1 MLNPGFWFAR
11 THPNHEERWESTT
24 DSGNRNGCVRFAEIL
39 TETGI
44 LSETRQYKLTH
55 PASLGIPFLSRN
67 LW

>member
-11 THPNHEERWESTT
+11 MRPNHEERWESTT

-39 TETGI
+39 TEAGI
-44 LSETRQYKLTH
+44 LSEARQYKSTH
-55 PASLGIPFLSRN
+55 SVSLGILFLFRN